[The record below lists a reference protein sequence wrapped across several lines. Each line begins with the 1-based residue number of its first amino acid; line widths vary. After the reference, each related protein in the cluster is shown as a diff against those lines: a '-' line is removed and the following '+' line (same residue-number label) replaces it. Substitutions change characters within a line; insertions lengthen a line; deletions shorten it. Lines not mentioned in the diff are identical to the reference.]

1 MMGLL
6 FVAQRRFAE
15 AEPYFLQAIRIR
27 ERSLG
32 ASHAETGDAVNNLA
46 WTYHEQGKD
55 DEARPLFERALRIF
69 EQSRGPSDPSVAHV
83 LDGLAQVETRESEY
97 EEAEAKYLRAIA
109 IWDEQAPA
117 GNSSLVLLLK
127 HYAELLEK
135 LGRAADLVKI
145 KSRLTPLRAKFTLV
159 EDKAGVWYRHPDVTP
174 GLDVRTVRQ
183 GS

>member
-15 AEPYFLQAIRIR
+15 AEPFLLQAIRIR

-46 WTYHEQGKD
+46 WAYHEQGKD
-55 DEARPLFERALRIF
+55 DEARPLFERALKIF
-69 EQSRGPSDPSVAHV
+69 EQSRGPLDPSVAHV
-83 LDGLAQVETRESEY
+83 LDGLAQIQARESEY

-109 IWDEQAPA
+109 IWDEQAPV
-117 GNSSLVLLLK
+117 GNISLLLLLK

-135 LGRAADLVKI
+135 LGRVSDLVKI
-145 KSRLTPLRAKFTLV
+145 KARIAPLRAKFTLIEGKV
-159 EDKAGVWYRHPDVTP
+159 RVWYRHPEVTP
-174 GLDVRTVRQ
+174 GLDVGTVRR